1 MLFINTKVMPST
13 IIKYANFLFLK
24 YSYSHLN
31 PQAREELTSMI
42 IRLSFSNSR

>member
-1 MLFINTKVMPST
+1 MLFINTKASPST

-24 YSYSHLN
+24 HGYLHIN